1 MREGEQISISKTEFN
16 APGAIAARW
25 QRLISSE
32 HWVLYLSLIYFLA
45 LLPFAPELA
54 STTSVSNIFI
64 NALPLLVVTIG
75 QTFVLLTAGI
85 DLSVTAIIGL
95 TSVVGALVMSRDQGW
110 FGTSRWAAVLGI
122 AAMLLVGLLI
132 GLTNGLAVA
141 KLKMPAFIV
150 TLTTMMFGSG
160 LAVWLTQSRTI
171 YGLPAG
177 FNALGKG
184 ALFFIPYALLIA
196 LLLVVVAHV
205 SLRRS
210 LFGRWL
216 YAVGGNWRAARVS
229 GVPVERVVVAAYV
242 ISGGCAALAAILYTG
257 RMETGSPVLGQ
268 RILLDVIGAAVIGG
282 VSLFGGRGRVAAVV
296 YGVLFISL
304 LDYSLNLLDQSY
316 FVIMMIKGAVI
327 LGAALL
333 DVWRTGAAKR

>member
-1 MREGEQISISKTEFN
+1 MQKGEPIGMLKTDLA
-16 APGAIAARW
+16 APAKAARW
-25 QRLISSE
+25 QRLIFSE

-54 STTSVSNIFI
+54 STTSVSNVFI
-64 NALPLLVVTIG
+64 NALPLLVVTVG

-95 TSVVGALVMSRDQGW
+95 TSVVGALAMSRDQGW
-110 FGTSRWAAVLGI
+110 FGANRWAAVIGI
-122 AAMLLVGLLI
+122 AAMLLVGMLI
-132 GLTNGLAVA
+132 GLMNGLAVA

-150 TLTTMMFGSG
+150 TLTTMMFGGG

-196 LLLVVVAHV
+196 LLLIIVAHV
-205 SLRRS
+205 SLSRS

-216 YAVGGNWRAARVS
+216 YAVGGNARAARVS

-304 LDYSLNLLDQSY
+304 LDYSLNLLDRSY

-333 DVWRTGAAKR
+333 DVWRTGAAK